1 MRTALALTVLCLCPT
16 AWAGSHASLQAF
28 LSLDAAPSGTP
39 HITVERKG
47 PQVRG
52 VVADVVPHPVNH
64 VLNDI
69 IMCYSAF
76 PEWFPYQTN
85 ARFVTDIVDESAVIY
100 GEVTLPWPIG
110 RRDFEARITGQVE
123 AHPSGTVYRLDFEH
137 VPGTGNIAMMVGSWR
152 VQALGQSETLVHY
165 DATID
170 FNTWVPAFLLARG
183 TEHFLPKIT
192 GNMTDRGGPCAKPQ
206 AGVPQL

>member
-1 MRTALALTVLCLCPT
+1 MCFGGFVCEHAQRKVLRTARASGGSRRFFGGSGGSWRFRRLAVLSG
-16 AWAGSHASLQAF
+16 GSGGSWRF
-28 LSLDAAPSGTP
+28 LRA
-39 HITVERKG
+39 
-47 PQVRG
+47 
-52 VVADVVPHPVNH
+52 VA
-64 VLNDI
+64 VL
-69 IMCYSAF
+69 
-76 PEWFPYQTN
+76 
-85 ARFVTDIVDESAVIY
+85 
-100 GEVTLPWPIG
+100 
-110 RRDFEARITGQVE
+110 
-123 AHPSGTVYRLDFEH
+123 
-137 VPGTGNIAMMVGSWR
+137 VGSWR